1 MVFVTQ
7 WIGHV
12 LLTFFKVFTLTV
24 LFGLFHG
31 LVLLPVLLSIMGPL
45 SSTQEEERT
54 IDMSNNKLA
63 DNGSQRIS
71 STKKGK
77 INDTFEQEG
86 VVSKDIDSTIS
97 I

>member
-1 MVFVTQ
+1 M
-7 WIGHV
+7 
-12 LLTFFKVFTLTV
+12 FTLTV

-63 DNGSQRIS
+63 DNGLHRIS
-71 STKKGK
+71 SLKQKLNINYIGKKNCSSWNGNK
-77 INDTFEQEG
+77 LWAKCLQ
-86 VVSKDIDSTIS
+86 SQHLLS
-97 I
+97 ITAGAVL